1 MGHCQNQVD
10 KRLGQ
15 ISELHEDR
23 RDSGTE
29 SEGDDPRAS
38 KHSPRQ
44 VGAEPCGA
52 AHFVARRMDRFAEC
66 VATCFV
72 RSRED
77 ENALFPDT
85 REP

>member
-10 KRLGQ
+10 KKLGQ
-15 ISELHEDR
+15 VRNCTRR

-52 AHFVARRMDRFAEC
+52 AHNVARRMDRFSEC

-77 ENALFPDT
+77 GNALFPDT
-85 REP
+85 LEP